1 MAINIGKD
9 GTIHLQATTRL
20 PLMPRRPKTTRIS
33 SKIELNK
40 TGLRL
45 TATMPGIIAKN
56 QQMVT
61 TVELSIGDL
70 VKIVRYKIK
79 HADPKGGEKLR
90 KALLAI
96 TAKNMAGWFKF
107 FLSRLT

>member
-1 MAINIGKD
+1 MTIRIGKD

-20 PLMPRRPKTTRIS
+20 PLMPRRPRATNIG
-33 SKIELNK
+33 SKIELTK
-40 TGLRL
+40 TGLRV

-61 TVELSIGDL
+61 TVNLSIDDL
-70 VKIVRYKIK
+70 VKIVRWQLKN
-79 HADPKGGEKLR
+79 ADPKSGEKLR

-96 TAKNMAGWFKF
+96 TPKNMADWFKF
-107 FLSRLT
+107 FLTRLA

>member
-1 MAINIGKD
+1 MAITISKD

-20 PLMPRRPKTTRIS
+20 PLLPNRPKITNIGTRMQ
-33 SKIELNK
+33 L
-40 TGLRL
+40 TRAGLRV
-45 TATMPGIIAKN
+45 TATMPGIIARN

-61 TVELSIGDL
+61 TVELSVEDL
-70 VKIVRYKIK
+70 TKIIRHQIK
-79 HADPKGGEKLR
+79 TADPKGGEKLR

-107 FLSRLT
+107 FLARLA